1 MIDLDK
7 LDAVALERSF
17 SGIVTVDV
25 GDRTVLERS
34 YGLAH
39 RALGVPNTPA
49 TRFAIASGSKSFTA
63 LAVMRQVVSGTL
75 RLQDPVRRYLGEDLP
90 LIDDDVTIEQ
100 LLTHTSGIG
109 DYLDED
115 DDWEPADYVLPVP
128 VHTLETAQSV
138 LPILDGFPR
147 KHEPGV
153 RFTYC
158 NGGYIVLAIVLER
171 ITGRPF
177 QDVVDTD
184 VIRPAG
190 LTSTA
195 YLRSDELPGD
205 AALGYLYP
213 EGHRSNVLH
222 LPVRGNGDGG
232 AYTTAADLHRFWRAL
247 HAGAIVPSDVVTE
260 MTRPGSVVPEE
271 DLRYG
276 TGFWLHPA
284 DPAIVM
290 GGFDAGV
297 AARSTHDPATGTT
310 VTVLSNCTMGSG
322 AVIELLQ
329 ESWPELLTMA

>member
-17 SGIVTVDV
+17 TGTVTIDV

-34 YGLAH
+34 YGFAH
-39 RALGVPNTPA
+39 RALRVPNTPT

-63 LAVMRQVVSGTL
+63 LAVMRQVASGTL
-75 RLQDPVRRYLGEDLP
+75 RLQDPVRRFLGDDLP

-109 DYLDED
+109 DYLDEE
-115 DDWEPADYVLPVP
+115 DDWDPADYVLPVP
-128 VHTLETAQSV
+128 VHTLETAESF
-138 LPILDGFPR
+138 LPIVDGFPQ
-147 KHEPGV
+147 KHSPGA

-171 ITGRPF
+171 ITGRQF
-177 QDVVDTD
+177 QDIIDTD

-195 YLRSDELPGD
+195 YLRSDELPED
-205 AALGYLYP
+205 AALGYLHP
-213 EGHRSNVLH
+213 AGDRSNVLH

-232 AYTTAADLHRFWRAL
+232 AYTTAADAHQFWRAL
-247 HAGAIVPSDVVTE
+247 HAGAIVPADMVAE
-260 MTRPGSVVPEE
+260 MTRPWSVVPEE

-276 TGFWLHPA
+276 MGFWLHPD

-297 AARSTHDPATGTT
+297 AFRSTHDPATCTT

-322 AVIELLQ
+322 ALIALLQ
-329 ESWPELLTMA
+329 ESGRSC